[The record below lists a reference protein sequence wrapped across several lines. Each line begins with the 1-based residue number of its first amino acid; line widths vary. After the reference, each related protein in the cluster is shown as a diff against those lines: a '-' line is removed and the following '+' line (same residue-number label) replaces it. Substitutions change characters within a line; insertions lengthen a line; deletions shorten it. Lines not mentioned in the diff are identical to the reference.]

1 MWFNSTSLNQHFGP
15 SLGTMGRV
23 LRTGVQ
29 VPQIPKVTRTNP
41 ILNQNRETGEQT
53 SVGQDSKSPD
63 SSVLSLS
70 GRQTG
75 NGQSFFENPDT
86 GQNRDRQ
93 NPDRQT
99 SDRIFYKI
107 PDRIRTADR
116 IETGRIRTDRHRTE
130 NPDRI
135 QTPDR
140 HRTDLS
146 GKFRQRIATG

>member
-1 MWFNSTSLNQHFGP
+1 MEVKQLWFNSTSLNQHFGP

-93 NPDRQT
+93 NPD
-99 SDRIFYKI
+99 
-107 PDRIRTADR
+107 
-116 IETGRIRTDRHRTE
+116 G
-130 NPDRI
+130 
-135 QTPDR
+135 QTPK
-140 HRTDLS
+140 TES
-146 GKFRQRIATG
+146 GQYPDSGQTPVR